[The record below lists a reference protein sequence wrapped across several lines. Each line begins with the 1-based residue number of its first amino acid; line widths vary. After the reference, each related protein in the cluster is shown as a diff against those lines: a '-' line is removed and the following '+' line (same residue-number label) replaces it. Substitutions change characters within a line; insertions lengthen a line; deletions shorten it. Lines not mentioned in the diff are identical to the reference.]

1 MSHVAP
7 VCTPCYMLFRVVAQN
22 LKLVK
27 LLATCKRA
35 QQLPIMLCPFSRG
48 FRRGAVLQ
56 GFSASETRETGHW
69 KLGKVVNKVIES
81 HGVVVGH
88 QVKSSN
94 KITFCCVPFISAIG
108 WRWRRW
114 IVRWPHECCS
124 KNAAVLVTH
133 AKDKK
138 RALTSERTLIH

>member
-7 VCTPCYMLFRVVAQN
+7 VCTPCYMLFRVVAQSLN
-22 LKLVK
+22 IVK

-35 QQLPIMLCPFSRG
+35 QQLPTMLCPFSGG
-48 FRRGAVLQ
+48 FRRGAVFQ
-56 GFSASETRETGHW
+56 GFSASETPKTGLW
-69 KLGKVVNKVIES
+69 KLGKVMNKVIEG
-81 HGVVVGH
+81 HGVVLGH

-94 KITFCCVPFISAIG
+94 KITFCFVPFISAIG

-138 RALTSERTLIH
+138 RALTSERALIH